1 MTPQEKAKELID
13 TYIDIENYKNLNL
26 DLFCDE
32 CGMNEQPAKYCAIIA
47 VDEILKE
54 IDNTTLSLVQ
64 TEYWQEVKTQIEKL

>member
-32 CGMNEQPAKYCAIIA
+32 CGMNEQSAKYCAIIA